1 MCIGEFETCSKCRKK
16 KNCCSSF
23 KSIDRPI
30 VSDAEMQSIALL
42 HGDRNFERT
51 HNGTYQIKTT
61 GGVCNFFIEGKCSIY
76 DIRPYDCRLFPYDI
90 KKIDGEYFLVL
101 YKLDCLKNFV
111 PADVDRIVEGLL
123 PILDEY
129 VDEKLNKKLSHFEF
143 EIIKK
148 IK

>member
-1 MCIGEFETCSKCRKK
+1 MCIGEFETCSVCRKK

-23 KSIDRPI
+23 NKIDRPI
-30 VSDAEMQSIALL
+30 LSETEMKNISVL
-42 HGDRNFERT
+42 HGSDNFVKT

-61 GGVCNFFIEGKCSIY
+61 GGVCNYFVDGKCSIY
-76 DIRPYDCRLFPYDI
+76 NIRPYDCRLFPYDI

-111 PADVDRIVEGLL
+111 STNVDEIVEGLR
-123 PILDEY
+123 PILEEY
-129 VDEKLNKKLSHFEF
+129 VDDRLNKKLKNFEF

-148 IK
+148 I